1 MAFFSCCFGLF
12 LRACSCFFVC
22 ASASAAF
29 FFFFSWVCVCKV
41 CTVKQDVPYIY
52 LIVLRLLRCCNRE
65 KTAVM
70 KYTNHISYARLLSLL
85 FFFRIHCFFLFSLL
99 FAFPRPCATV
109 NRWWSTGFFCVV
121 VVRCFFFF
129 FLLSAF
135 MPSPLKFYQPASERL
150 SLVFTVVIIVFPL
163 VKCSG
168 GACSFSFFRF
178 FFFFTSLYTA

>member
-85 FFFRIHCFFLFSLL
+85 FFFRIHCFFFFPCFSLFL
-99 FAFPRPCATV
+99 AHAQQLIVDEAPVSFVLLLCAVFFFSLVSFYAFPIKI
-109 NRWWSTGFFCVV
+109 
-121 VVRCFFFF
+121 
-129 FLLSAF
+129 LSAC
-135 MPSPLKFYQPASERL
+135 E
-150 SLVFTVVIIVFPL
+150 
-163 VKCSG
+163 
-168 GACSFSFFRF
+168 
-178 FFFFTSLYTA
+178 